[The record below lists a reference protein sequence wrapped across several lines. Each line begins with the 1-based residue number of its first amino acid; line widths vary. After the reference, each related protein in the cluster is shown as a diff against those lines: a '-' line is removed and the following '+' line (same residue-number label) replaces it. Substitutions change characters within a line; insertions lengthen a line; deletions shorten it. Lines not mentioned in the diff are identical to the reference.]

1 MSDIKITKER
11 IDALLSEADI
21 RTLTLFGK
29 CTVVTAKLKN
39 GFVLTADSACVDPA
53 NYDKRTGERI
63 CLEHIANE
71 LWELEGYR
79 LQWDIF
85 NKANRKG
92 TAPGLDD
99 ETLDEMRTICNR
111 ALRTWGAEMQSV
123 VAAEELSE
131 LQKELCKSMRGENN
145 ADAIA
150 EEIAD
155 VQIML
160 EQMML
165 LHDCRDAVDE
175 WRRRKLERLEQR
187 LPKIADRSQCNHA
200 WVLERTDGSTRYY
213 YCEKCGAFYGLD
225 TILST
230 TGVPRCPACGG
241 DIKPDVVLYEE
252 PLDEHVLTGA
262 VAAIAA
268 ADALIVGGT
277 SLVVYPAAGLTR
289 YFTGD
294 TLAICNLA
302 PTDQDANADLLIS
315 CDIAAAFAF

>member
-63 CLEHIANE
+63 CLEHIANK

-79 LQWDIF
+79 LQWDVF

-92 TAPGLDD
+92 AAPGLDD
-99 ETLDEMRTICNR
+99 ETLDEMRTLCRR
-111 ALRTWGAEMQSV
+111 ALRAWGAEMQSV

-131 LQKELCKSMRGENN
+131 LQKELCKSVRGENN
-145 ADAIA
+145 TDAIA

-175 WRRRKLERLEQR
+175 
-187 LPKIADRSQCNHA
+187 
-200 WVLERTDGSTRYY
+200 
-213 YCEKCGAFYGLD
+213 
-225 TILST
+225 
-230 TGVPRCPACGG
+230 
-241 DIKPDVVLYEE
+241 
-252 PLDEHVLTGA
+252 
-262 VAAIAA
+262 
-268 ADALIVGGT
+268 
-277 SLVVYPAAGLTR
+277 
-289 YFTGD
+289 
-294 TLAICNLA
+294 
-302 PTDQDANADLLIS
+302 
-315 CDIAAAFAF
+315 

>member
-11 IDALLSEADI
+11 IDALLGEADI

-63 CLEHIANE
+63 CLEHIANK

-79 LQWDIF
+79 LQWEVF

-99 ETLDEMRTICNR
+99 ETLDEMRTLCSR
-111 ALRTWGAEMQSV
+111 ALRAWGAEMQSV

-131 LQKELCKSMRGENN
+131 LQKELCKSVRGEDD

-165 LHDCRDAVDE
+165 LHDCRDDVDE

-187 LPKIADRSQCNHA
+187 LPKVPDRSQCNHA

-213 YCEKCGAFYGLD
+213 YCEKCGERHKQA
-225 TILST
+225 
-230 TGVPRCPACGG
+230 VPQ
-241 DIKPDVVLYEE
+241 K
-252 PLDEHVLTGA
+252 
-262 VAAIAA
+262 
-268 ADALIVGGT
+268 ADA
-277 SLVVYPAAGLTR
+277 AWE
-289 YFTGD
+289 
-294 TLAICNLA
+294 
-302 PTDQDANADLLIS
+302 
-315 CDIAAAFAF
+315 

>member
-11 IDALLSEADI
+11 IDALLGEADI

-63 CLEHIANE
+63 CLEHIANK

-79 LQWDIF
+79 LQWDVF
-85 NKANRKG
+85 SKANRKG

-99 ETLDEMRTICNR
+99 ETLDEMRTLCSR
-111 ALRTWGAEMQSV
+111 ALRAWGAEMQSV

-131 LQKELCKSMRGENN
+131 LQKELCKSVRGEDN

-160 EQMML
+160 EQMLL
-165 LHDCRDAVDE
+165 LHD
-175 WRRRKLERLEQR
+175 
-187 LPKIADRSQCNHA
+187 LPGRCGRVAQAETGTSGAAAAEGSGPEPVQSRMGSGADRRQHA
-200 WVLERTDGSTRYY
+200 VLLLRKMR
-213 YCEKCGAFYGLD
+213 GAPQ
-225 TILST
+225 
-230 TGVPRCPACGG
+230 TGRATEGRRS
-241 DIKPDVVLYEE
+241 
-252 PLDEHVLTGA
+252 
-262 VAAIAA
+262 
-268 ADALIVGGT
+268 VGVT
-277 SLVVYPAAGLTR
+277 V
-289 YFTGD
+289 
-294 TLAICNLA
+294 
-302 PTDQDANADLLIS
+302 
-315 CDIAAAFAF
+315 

>member
-11 IDALLSEADI
+11 IDALLGEADI

-53 NYDKRTGERI
+53 NYEKRMGERI
-63 CLEHIANE
+63 CLEHIANK

-79 LQWDIF
+79 LQWDVF

-99 ETLDEMRTICNR
+99 ETLDEMRTLCSR
-111 ALRTWGAEMQSV
+111 ALRAWGAEMQSV

-131 LQKELCKSMRGENN
+131 LQKELCKSVRGEDN

-160 EQMML
+160 EQL
-165 LHDCRDAVDE
+165 GLYEHQVLSPAKIEQFQKLRTRLKGAREIVELANECGRQVCDE
-175 WRRRKLERLEQR
+175 ARHFACPFGDESMENCALRLEA
-187 LPKIADRSQCNHA
+187 KYDETI
-200 WVLERTDGSTRYY
+200 
-213 YCEKCGAFYGLD
+213 GL
-225 TILST
+225 L
-230 TGVPRCPACGG
+230 
-241 DIKPDVVLYEE
+241 
-252 PLDEHVLTGA
+252 LD
-262 VAAIAA
+262 
-268 ADALIVGGT
+268 
-277 SLVVYPAAGLTR
+277 
-289 YFTGD
+289 
-294 TLAICNLA
+294 LAEMMG
-302 PTDQDANADLLIS
+302 
-315 CDIAAAFAF
+315 

>member
-11 IDALLSEADI
+11 IDALLGEADI

-53 NYDKRTGERI
+53 NYDKRMGERI
-63 CLEHIANE
+63 CLEHIANK

-79 LQWDIF
+79 LQWDVF

-99 ETLDEMRTICNR
+99 ETLDEMRTLCSR
-111 ALRTWGAEMQSV
+111 ALRAWGAEMQSV

-131 LQKELCKSMRGENN
+131 LQKELCKSVRGEDN

-165 LHDCRDAVDE
+165 LHDCRDDVDE
-175 WRRRKLERLEQR
+175 WRRRKAASLVPRILH
-187 LPKIADRSQCNHA
+187 S
-200 WVLERTDGSTRYY
+200 ERTLAETGRS
-213 YCEKCGAFYGLD
+213 CA
-225 TILST
+225 LSA
-230 TGVPRCPACGG
+230 GDSLPALTMAGWPYTLYIRAYAR
-241 DIKPDVVLYEE
+241 IK
-252 PLDEHVLTGA
+252 A
-262 VAAIAA
+262 CKQ
-268 ADALIVGGT
+268 
-277 SLVVYPAAGLTR
+277 S
-289 YFTGD
+289 
-294 TLAICNLA
+294 
-302 PTDQDANADLLIS
+302 
-315 CDIAAAFAF
+315 

>member
-63 CLEHIANE
+63 CLEHIANK
-71 LWELEGYR
+71 LWKLEGYR
-79 LQWDIF
+79 LQWDVF

-99 ETLDEMRTICNR
+99 EALDEMRTLCSR
-111 ALRTWGAEMQSV
+111 ALQAWGAEMQSV

-131 LQKELCKSMRGENN
+131 LQKELCKSVRGENN
-145 ADAIA
+145 TDAIA

-155 VQIML
+155 VQIM
-160 EQMML
+160 
-165 LHDCRDAVDE
+165 
-175 WRRRKLERLEQR
+175 LEQR

-213 YCEKCGAFYGLD
+213 YCEKCGAHHKQV
-225 TILST
+225 
-230 TGVPRCPACGG
+230 VPQ
-241 DIKPDVVLYEE
+241 K
-252 PLDEHVLTGA
+252 
-262 VAAIAA
+262 
-268 ADALIVGGT
+268 ADA
-277 SLVVYPAAGLTR
+277 AWE
-289 YFTGD
+289 
-294 TLAICNLA
+294 
-302 PTDQDANADLLIS
+302 
-315 CDIAAAFAF
+315 

>member
-11 IDALLSEADI
+11 IDALLGEADI

-63 CLEHIANE
+63 CLEHIANK

-79 LQWDIF
+79 LQWEVF

-99 ETLDEMRTICNR
+99 ETLDEMRTLCSR
-111 ALRTWGAEMQSV
+111 ALRAWGAEMQSV

-131 LQKELCKSMRGENN
+131 LQKELCKSVRGEDN

-160 EQMML
+160 EQMLL

-187 LPKIADRSQCNHA
+187 LPKIADRSQYNHA

-213 YCEKCGAFYGLD
+213 Y
-225 TILST
+225 LS
-230 TGVPRCPACGG
+230 
-241 DIKPDVVLYEE
+241 
-252 PLDEHVLTGA
+252 
-262 VAAIAA
+262 
-268 ADALIVGGT
+268 LIH
-277 SLVVYPAAGLTR
+277 
-289 YFTGD
+289 
-294 TLAICNLA
+294 I
-302 PTDQDANADLLIS
+302 
-315 CDIAAAFAF
+315 